1 MARGQ
6 TVTPVLI
13 IEHEKPDVDW
23 YRAQHEDC
31 GWVSRKAHG
40 GPNAEAR
47 AVAEQ
52 EAHMTDVHPEAGA

>member
-1 MARGQ
+1 MTFGQ

-13 IEHEKPDVDW
+13 VEHVKPDLDH

-31 GWVSRKAHG
+31 GWVSKRAHG
-40 GPNAEAR
+40 GPNAEER

-52 EAHMTDVHPEAGA
+52 EAHMTDEHPEVTE